1 MINSL
6 NSNYSNLNI
15 QNKNLN
21 PIKESNLSKPNSNNL
36 INSVNDKASA
46 VNKILGYGVDKD
58 GYFTSDF
65 NEAAGLPKDY
75 KIYAKGAEN
84 FVKYQTTMELSKLFT
99 SIDLAKSVNR
109 AYQVFSQ
116 LIDEPNGN
124 FTSQDIDK
132 IPQYFQWNDKTLK
145 VTKIY
150 TKDEYLSKANART
163 KESGYSP
170 LKESLSFPDWEKLGD
185 GWLDKKT
192 DILKLTS
199 GIDIG
204 KNAYTKEDGS
214 ISKGGVLMAFLASN
228 DSSSLFLR
236 GETTIWGK
244 WAGVDDNFNETMRR
258 ELDQFL
264 EDNPIIYALSDDLGA
279 EFLNE
284 LRLQSTLTDV
294 NEFKKQWLEMKA
306 KSDAMGEKY
315 KAQIAEQNS
324 NSIQKSNESTQNPE
338 NKKPFKPIQG
348 ESKNKETYKDNNI
361 RHEFLKKLLKNSF
374 NQAKELEILL
384 GMKMSDDENFDN
396 FLLKKNLQ
404 SVKSVDIKV

>member
-1 MINSL
+1 M
-6 NSNYSNLNI
+6 
-15 QNKNLN
+15 
-21 PIKESNLSKPNSNNL
+21 
-36 INSVNDKASA
+36 
-46 VNKILGYGVDKD
+46 
-58 GYFTSDF
+58 
-65 NEAAGLPKDY
+65 
-75 KIYAKGAEN
+75 
-84 FVKYQTTMELSKLFT
+84 
-99 SIDLAKSVNR
+99 
-109 AYQVFSQ
+109 
-116 LIDEPNGN
+116 GN
-124 FTSQDIDK
+124 
-132 IPQYFQWNDKTLK
+132 
-145 VTKIY
+145 
-150 TKDEYLSKANART
+150 
-163 KESGYSP
+163 
-170 LKESLSFPDWEKLGD
+170 

-294 NEFKKQWLEMKA
+294 DEFKKQWLEKKA

-315 KAQIAEQNS
+315 KA
-324 NSIQKSNESTQNPE
+324 
-338 NKKPFKPIQG
+338 
-348 ESKNKETYKDNNI
+348 
-361 RHEFLKKLLKNSF
+361 
-374 NQAKELEILL
+374 
-384 GMKMSDDENFDN
+384 
-396 FLLKKNLQ
+396 
-404 SVKSVDIKV
+404 